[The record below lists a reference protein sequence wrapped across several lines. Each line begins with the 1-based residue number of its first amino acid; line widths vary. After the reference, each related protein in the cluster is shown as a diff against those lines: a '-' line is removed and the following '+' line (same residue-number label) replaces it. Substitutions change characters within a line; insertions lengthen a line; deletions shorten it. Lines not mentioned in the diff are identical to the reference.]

1 MEGPEILKC
10 YSKDGNFLCKEIHPW
25 GNPPQYATVA
35 NKGGKFPDHP
45 PIEQRTG
52 CLVVSK
58 IPKMQRVTS
67 PGVVESNRVRE
78 ELATQQRK

>member
-1 MEGPEILKC
+1 MLLKIWKFFMQTN
-10 YSKDGNFLCKEIHPW
+10 SSM

-45 PIEQRTG
+45 PIEQSTG

-67 PGVVESNRVRE
+67 LGVVESNRVGE